1 MTTPFYYSTTY
12 TLDKSHFS
20 ETYDES
26 ITAKRS
32 LVVYLKS
39 FGLIFLGLAIVYY
52 TDISPYAA
60 WFIVVLGVVDALNIY
75 FRKSWWLI
83 RQMISAA
90 ANTELTLSID
100 EDGVSSKSIA
110 VKNKI
115 TWQELTKIE
124 RTKQGWLLYHAAGKS
139 YLSGRCLSKAAN
151 AFISTQAILKSQ

>member
-32 LVVYLKS
+32 FFAYIKS
-39 FGLIFLGLAIVYY
+39 LGLILLGFAIVYY
-52 TDISPYAA
+52 TDINPYVA
-60 WFIVVLGVVDALNIY
+60 WFIVVLGAVDALNIY

-100 EDGVSSKSIA
+100 DEGVSSKSIA
-110 VKNKI
+110 VENKI

-124 RTKQGWLLYHAAGKS
+124 QTKQGWLLYHGAGKN

-151 AFISTQAILKSQ
+151 AFLSAQALLKSQ